1 MLLLQTSRFGASWVL
16 CGSFCQHPTC
26 SYSAML
32 LGWEPRPSPAL
43 WGWKDGGRGAAG
55 SWVALPASGQ
65 VLAALRSPLQPVK

>member
-32 LGWEPRPSPAL
+32 LGW
-43 WGWKDGGRGAAG
+43 AG
-55 SWVALPASGQ
+55 SLVPRQLCGVGRVVAEELWAPGWHCQ
-65 VLAALRSPLQPVK
+65 HLGRCWLL